1 MAQTLFAFR
10 SADLGYSDGII
21 LPQFSWQVERG
32 ERWAIVGPNGAG
44 KTTLVRSLLG
54 LLPLRSGALDCYD
67 AQGQPVPKLSTSYL
81 PQINQVDRA
90 FPISVQEVIAS
101 GLMHSTLSPS
111 EQIHRVAE
119 LLEAL
124 QLADLRHSPIGR
136 LSGGQLQRTLMAR
149 ALAPTAELLVMDEP
163 TSFLDQGA
171 RERFE
176 DTLQRLT
183 PSETTI
189 LVVTHD
195 VLATGHHAW
204 RRLPIG
210 MP

>member
-10 SADLGYSDGII
+10 SADLGYSDGVI
-21 LPQFSWQVERG
+21 LPQFSWQVGRG

-54 LLPLRSGALDCYD
+54 LLPLRSGVLDCYD
-67 AQGQPVPKLSTSYL
+67 AQGRPVPKLSTSYL
-81 PQINQVDRA
+81 PQINHVDRA
-90 FPISVQEVIAS
+90 FPISVQEVISS
-101 GLMHSTLSPS
+101 GLMRSALSPD
-111 EQIHRVAE
+111 EQEARVQE
-119 LLEAL
+119 LMQALEL
-124 QLADLRHSPIGR
+124 SDLRHSPIGR

-171 RERFE
+171 RAGFE

-183 PSETTI
+183 PTSTTI

-195 VLATGHHAW
+195 ILAESHHAW

>member
-10 SADLGYSDGII
+10 SADLGYSDGVI
-21 LPQFSWQVERG
+21 LPQFSWQVGRG

-67 AQGQPVPKLSTSYL
+67 AQGRPVPKLSTSYL
-81 PQINQVDRA
+81 PQINHVDRA
-90 FPISVQEVIAS
+90 FPISVQEVISS
-101 GLMHSTLSPS
+101 GLMRSAFSPDEQEARVQELMQALELS
-111 EQIHRVAE
+111 
-119 LLEAL
+119 
-124 QLADLRHSPIGR
+124 DLRHSPIGR

-171 RERFE
+171 RAGFE

-183 PSETTI
+183 PASTTI

-195 VLATGHHAW
+195 ILAESHHAW

>member
-21 LPQFSWQVERG
+21 LPQFSWQVKRG

-67 AQGQPVPKLSTSYL
+67 AEGKPVPKLSISYL
-81 PQINQVDRA
+81 PQINHVDRA
-90 FPISVQEVIAS
+90 FPISVREVIDS
-101 GLMHSTLSPS
+101 GLMRSVLSPS
-111 EQIHRVAE
+111 ERASRVE
-119 LLEAL
+119 VLLEAL

-149 ALAPTAELLVMDEP
+149 ALAPRVELLVMDEP
-163 TSFLDQGA
+163 TSFLDQSA

-176 DTLQRLT
+176 DTLTRLT
-183 PSETTI
+183 LPHTTI

-195 VLATGHHAW
+195 ILAQSHHAW
-204 RRLPIG
+204 QRLPIG
-210 MP
+210 LP

>member
-10 SADLGYSDGII
+10 SADLGYSDGVI
-21 LPQFSWQVERG
+21 LPQFSWQVGRG

-44 KTTLVRSLLG
+44 KTTLVRSLLR

-67 AQGQPVPKLSTSYL
+67 AQGRPVPKLSTSYL
-81 PQINQVDRA
+81 PQINHVDRA
-90 FPISVQEVIAS
+90 FPISVQEVISS
-101 GLMHSTLSPS
+101 GLMRSALSPD
-111 EQIHRVAE
+111 EQEARVQE
-119 LLEAL
+119 LMQALEL
-124 QLADLRHSPIGR
+124 SDLRHSPIGR

-171 RERFE
+171 RAGFE

-183 PSETTI
+183 PASTTI

-195 VLATGHHAW
+195 ILAESHHAW